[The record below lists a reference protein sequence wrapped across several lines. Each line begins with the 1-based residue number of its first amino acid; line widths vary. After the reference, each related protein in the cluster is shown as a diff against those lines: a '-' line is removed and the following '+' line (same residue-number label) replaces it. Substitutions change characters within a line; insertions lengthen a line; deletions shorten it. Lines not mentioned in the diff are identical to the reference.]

1 MDCSWQL
8 QCSLQQLC
16 AKQTGV
22 GRSLAE
28 DYTASASQP
37 PRAEVHPGYSNDAS
51 CRDVAMTR
59 AWGGALVL

>member
-1 MDCSWQL
+1 MDCSRQL

-16 AKQTGV
+16 ANQTGV

-28 DYTASASQP
+28 DCTASASSP
-37 PRAEVHPGYSNDAS
+37 PRAEVHPGCSNDTS

-59 AWGGALVL
+59 AWGGALIL